1 MFPYLDQTGVQ
12 LRSLIRPS
20 YFTDVE
26 TLTPGFTVQS
36 IATQSSVVNSQMRKR
51 YGGQLPWGK
60 TPPALVA
67 AGLTPPAVTL
77 AGIPTLG
84 SMIVLVQITTPGP
97 LGTAVFQWS
106 SNNGTSF
113 TQNVPTAATVLLGTT
128 GLSAVFPVGNYD
140 TSNLYAAAPPVPETI
155 LRWVTDLVT
164 EDVAVRHGI
173 NSNDPLWTKIEGR
186 ATLAREQIEKAAN
199 TKDGLWD
206 LPVSEDLGSA
216 VDTGGPRGVAQASP
230 YAWTYRQARAAQ
242 REFAGCCSV
251 CGQTPCVCRNG
262 LVGG

>member
-1 MFPYLDQTGVQ
+1 MFPYLDLTGAQ

-26 TLTPGFTVQS
+26 SLTPGFTVQA
-36 IATQSSVVNSQMRKR
+36 IATQSSVINSQMRKR

-60 TPPALVA
+60 APPALVP

-97 LGTAVFQWS
+97 LGTAIFQWS
-106 SNNGTSF
+106 SNNGTSY
-113 TQNVPTAATVLLGTT
+113 TQNVTAAASVVLGST
-128 GLSAVFPVGNYD
+128 GLTALFPVGNYD
-140 TSNLYAAAPPVPETI
+140 TTDTYAAAPPVPETI
-155 LRWVTDLVT
+155 LRWLTDLVT
-164 EDVAVRHGI
+164 EDVAIRHGI
-173 NSNDPLWTKIEGR
+173 NSNDPLWTKIDDR
-186 ATLAREQIEKAAN
+186 VKLTRQQIEQAAN

-230 YAWTYRQARAAQ
+230 YAWTYQQVRAAH
-242 REFAGCCSV
+242 RRGCTICS
-251 CGQTPCVCRNG
+251 QAPCVCGNR